1 MTTTIQL
8 TRRDVEQILEIMDA
22 HDVSSVKVTTDI
34 SSGIGQNTTVAF
46 DTVLKEW
53 NVTATIDITDV
64 DVW

>member
-22 HDVSSVKVTTDI
+22 HDVSSVKVTTDG
-34 SSGIGQNTTVAF
+34 SSGIGQTTTVAF

-53 NVTATIDITDV
+53 NVTVAVDITEV
-64 DVW
+64 GVW